1 MIWYIFCFILLI
13 IGIRLY
19 KVNTYNDCLSLQQ
32 TLPIRGF
39 LSLLIV
45 FHHLAQRFPILF
57 YKYPIFQNIGFL
69 IVGIFFF
76 YSGYGL
82 VYSFITKKDY
92 MKTFVV
98 KRIFSLYLPFVLV
111 NIFTV
116 LFQIGT
122 GRTYRFLDICRNITG
137 ISLTNGIYWYIWI
150 LLIFY
155 IVFYLLFSSLK
166 PKRAMAFFSIFLLL
180 FVFFLATYHV
190 EGFWFLSIPGFLLG
204 IWVGYFKNQ
213 ILSFLEKH
221 YIFALP
227 NITII
232 VFVWMLY
239 VLGIK
244 IPYISDAFWYFVYLS
259 FPIFI
264 SLFVVILLLKVKI
277 QNPFLNTLGKYSLQI
292 YLLHPLIIACADFIP
307 IQNETIF
314 ILFTL
319 GVTFLCAYIFY
330 YIEKTIYQKL
340 VQ

>member
-13 IGIRLY
+13 IGIRFY

-32 TLPIRGF
+32 TVPIRGF
-39 LSLLIV
+39 LSLLII

-57 YKYPIFQNIGFL
+57 FRYPVFRNIGFL

-82 VYSFITKKDY
+82 IYSFISKKDY
-92 MKTFVV
+92 MKNFVI
-98 KRIFSLYLPFVLV
+98 KRIFSLYLSFVLI
-111 NIFTV
+111 NIVTI
-116 LFQIGT
+116 LFRIGI
-122 GRTYRFLDICRNITG
+122 GSKFSLLDICRNILG
-137 ISLTNGIYWYIWI
+137 ISLVNGIYWYIWI
-150 LLIFY
+150 LLLFY

-166 PKRAMAFFSIFLLL
+166 TKTAMFSFSIFLLL
-180 FVFFLATYHV
+180 FTFFLATYHV

-204 IWVGYFKNQ
+204 IWVGYYKDEV
-213 ILSFLEKH
+213 LTFLKKH

-244 IPYISDAFWYFVYLS
+244 VPYINDTFWYFIFLT

-264 SLFVVILLLKVKI
+264 SLFVIILLLKVKI
-277 QNPFLNTLGKYSLQI
+277 QNKILTILGKYSLEI

-307 IQNETIF
+307 IHNEILF

-319 GVTFLCAYIFY
+319 GVTLFCSYIFY
-330 YIEKTIYQKL
+330 YIQKTIYQKL